1 MSTVQR
7 PPTASAAL
15 LTDGTTVTI
24 RPIDPA
30 DRAAV
35 LALHADRMSEESR
48 RLRFLGSSARAADLT
63 ADRLCGPLRTDGF
76 ALGAWAAD
84 VLVGEADYEVLD
96 EAAGTAELALAV
108 ADAWQHRGVGTLLL
122 EHLVHAA
129 REHGLAAFE
138 ADTLAGNRAVHR
150 VFTDL
155 GLPVHRRYEQGEVK
169 VRVPLAE
176 ADEGYRRAVDERGR
190 AADVA
195 SLGALLRP
203 ASVAVVGASR
213 RPASVGGSV
222 LRKIRDG
229 GFTGEVW
236 AVNPHADQVAGRTAY
251 PSVAALPDVP
261 DLAVLAVPAAAV
273 PAVAEECGQ
282 VGVRALVVLTSGLDA
297 GQARR
302 LSGSCRRHSMRLV
315 GPNSLGIAATDPRVR
330 LDAEFGGAFPLPG
343 TAGVAVQ
350 SGGVGIALLQRLAW
364 LGIGVSSFVSLGDKY
379 DVSGNDLLQW
389 WESDGHT
396 DLALLHLESFG
407 NPRAFARTARRVTRS
422 MPVLTVDAGRS
433 AAGRRGAASHT
444 AAAATPTVTREA
456 LFRQAG
462 ITAARS
468 VAELVETAAL
478 LHAQPLPATRGAVA
492 VVSNAGGVGILA
504 ADACAD
510 AGLVLPDLPADL
522 AARLLDLLPAG
533 ASAANPVD
541 TTAAVGPDRFRAC
554 LDALEHSDAVDA
566 LMVCLVPT
574 ALSDEPESGLLRAL
588 LDGGA
593 RRRIPVTVV
602 RLGQQVPVTR
612 LRAADGVLPQY
623 ADPRSAAAALAHAR
637 ERSRWLG
644 RPIGADVDVPGCDPG
659 AARRIVDAHLAEHPA
674 GGWLDP
680 LATATLLACYGLPLT
695 TTVWARDPHSA
706 VVAARAL
713 RHDGHDGR
721 TVLKAYWPDQVHK
734 SAAGAV
740 RTGLRTDRDVRDT
753 YREFTAAFGDRMA
766 GVVVQPMAAPGVE
779 LLAGLVQDQVFG
791 PLVVLGLG
799 GTATDVLDDRAARLA
814 PLTDLDLPE
823 MVAGLRAAALLS
835 GRPGSPPVD
844 LPAIHRILAGL
855 SRMADDLPQIAE
867 ADLNPVIARPDGVLC
882 VDARIRVEPRPP
894 FDPYLRRLR
903 RPQGLPEEEP

>member
-1 MSTVQR
+1 MSTVRR
-7 PPTASAAL
+7 PPGSAAL
-15 LTDGTTVTI
+15 LSDGTTVTI
-24 RPIDPA
+24 RPIAPA
-30 DRAAV
+30 DRRAV
-35 LALHADRMSEESR
+35 LALHAERMSDESR
-48 RLRFLGSSARAADLT
+48 RLRFLGASRRAAGLT
-63 ADRLCGPLRTDGF
+63 ADRLCGPAREDGF

-84 VLVGEADYEVLD
+84 DLVGEADYEVLD
-96 EAAGTAELALAV
+96 AAAGTAELALAV

-155 GLPVHRRYEQGEVK
+155 GLPVHRRYEQGEVH

-176 ADEGYRRAVDERGR
+176 SDEHYRRAVDERGR

-195 SLGALLRP
+195 SLAALLHP

-213 RPASVGGSV
+213 RPGSVGQSV

-229 GFTGEVW
+229 GFTGRVW
-236 AVNPHADQVAGRTAY
+236 AVNPHAPQVAGEPAH
-251 PSVAALPDVP
+251 PAVAALPTVP

-273 PAVAEECGQ
+273 PTAAEECGRA
-282 VGVRALVVLTSGLDA
+282 GVRALVVLTSGLDA
-297 GQARR
+297 QQARQ
-302 LSGSCRRHSMRLV
+302 LTDSCRRHSMRLV
-315 GPNSLGIAATDPRVR
+315 GPNSLGIAVTDPRVR

-350 SGGVGIALLQRLAW
+350 SGGVGIALLERLAW

-422 MPVLTVDAGRS
+422 LPVLTVDAGRS

-478 LHAQPLPATRGAVA
+478 LHTQPLPAARGAVA
-492 VVSNAGGVGILA
+492 VVSNAGGIGILA

-510 AGLVLPDLPADL
+510 AGLALPDLPADL
-522 AARLLDLLPAG
+522 SARLLDLLPAG

-541 TTAAVGPDRFRAC
+541 TTAAVRPDQLRDC
-554 LDALEHSDAVDA
+554 LEALEQSDAVDA

-574 ALSDEPESGLLRAL
+574 ALSAEPEGGLLRAL
-588 LDGGA
+588 IDGGA
-593 RRRIPVTVV
+593 RRRTPVAVV
-602 RLGQQVPVTR
+602 RLGQQVPVSR
-612 LRAADGVLPQY
+612 LHTADGLLPAY
-623 ADPRSAAAALAHAR
+623 ADPRSAAVALAHAR
-637 ERSRWLG
+637 ERSRWLA
-644 RPIGADVDVPGCDPG
+644 RPVGTEVDVPGCDPA
-659 AARRIVDAHLAEHPA
+659 AARRIVADHLADHPA

-680 LATATLLACYGLPLT
+680 SSTAALLACYGLPLT
-695 TTVWARDPHSA
+695 TGVWARDRQAA

-713 RHDGHDGR
+713 RRDGHDR
-721 TVLKAYWPDQVHK
+721 RAVLKAYWPDQVHK

-740 RTGLRTDRDVRDT
+740 RTGLRTDREVRDA
-753 YREFTAAFGDRMA
+753 YREFTAAFGGRMA
-766 GVVVQPMAAPGVE
+766 GAVVQPMAAPGVE
-779 LLAGLVQDQVFG
+779 LLVGLVQDRVFG

-799 GTATDVLDDRAARLA
+799 GTATEVLDDRAARLA

-823 MVAGLRAAALLS
+823 MVAALRAAELLA
-835 GRPGSPPVD
+835 GRLGSPPVD
-844 LPAIHRILAGL
+844 LPGLHRILAGL
-855 SRMADDLPQIAE
+855 SRMAGDLPQVVE

-882 VDARIRVEPRPP
+882 VDARIRVEPRHP

-903 RPQGLPEEEP
+903 RPQGLPEEES